1 MRSQNTQQ
9 LFFGRSLKVSI
20 ELEDEQPQDNF
31 RLKGKK
37 GVVH

>member
-1 MRSQNTQQ
+1 MQEMELVAR
-9 LFFGRSLKVSI
+9 SI